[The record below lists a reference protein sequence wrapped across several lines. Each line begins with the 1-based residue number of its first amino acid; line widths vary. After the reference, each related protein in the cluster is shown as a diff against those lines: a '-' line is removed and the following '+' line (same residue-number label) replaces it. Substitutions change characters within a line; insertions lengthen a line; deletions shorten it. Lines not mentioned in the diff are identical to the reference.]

1 MRHRAPRNLLA
12 LLRLRWR
19 RPRRRAAAAAVTHP
33 SMRLIGALAAAFAVI
48 AGTMLTVGQLGGEEV
63 PTGAP
68 RPYAVRSAADEPSRS
83 SGRTA
88 LPGTGD
94 PDTPSVPSAP
104 DAAAAPTA
112 SAGTQSPVRPPSP
125 TPEQP
130 DRTETRS
137 PLDLPS
143 AQAAASVPSPD
154 VSSAPTG
161 EQGGL
166 TPSDDPSPTQASPTG
181 SGDDDPPQTTI
192 VSGPSTQGSV
202 TQDDSRFVFDADEAA
217 TFVCSLDGQRFRP
230 CASPQRYDGLDAGPH
245 EFAVRAIDQAGNVD
259 PTPDRYSWVTTGLG
273 G

>member
-104 DAAAAPTA
+104 QATAAPTA
-112 SAGTQSPVRPPSP
+112 RPLP
-125 TPEQP
+125 
-130 DRTETRS
+130 RLL
-137 PLDLPS
+137 PL
-143 AQAAASVPSPD
+143 
-154 VSSAPTG
+154 
-161 EQGGL
+161 
-166 TPSDDPSPTQASPTG
+166 
-181 SGDDDPPQTTI
+181 PP
-192 VSGPSTQGSV
+192 P
-202 TQDDSRFVFDADEAA
+202 
-217 TFVCSLDGQRFRP
+217 RP
-230 CASPQRYDGLDAGPH
+230 RRRPARNH
-245 EFAVRAIDQAGNVD
+245 R
-259 PTPDRYSWVTTGLG
+259 
-273 G
+273 